1 MKNLALF
8 ALAVTL
14 FTGCSDSNT
23 VEIPVSEYKK
33 LKGDTLQPKYPKKI
47 IIYHSRW
54 NQDCEISLGSDGCEY
69 LEGNIGTSSTWCI
82 HYPQCSNPI
91 HRDTCK
97 CK

>member
-14 FTGCSDSNT
+14 FMGCSDSNT

-47 IIYHSRW
+47 MIDHGDW
-54 NQDCEISLGSDGCEY
+54 NQTCEIYLGSDGCEY
-69 LEGNIGTSSTWCI
+69 LSGGSGYGFWQI
-82 HYPQCSNPI
+82 HYQNCSNPI